1 MVDRAARN
9 GTGSDLAKWLAD
21 DGHAIMLIL
30 CARPHPEELRR
41 ANFLLRFLATERL
54 LTLENIRT
62 LWACGCAA
70 DKHDASCALDLFLE
84 IAS

>member
-9 GTGSDLAKWLAD
+9 GTGSDLARWLAD

-41 ANFLLRFLATERL
+41 ANFLLRVLASERL
-54 LTLENIRT
+54 LTLVSLPCSPCCVLAWLPQTT
-62 LWACGCAA
+62 LVLGFSVCG
-70 DKHDASCALDLFLE
+70 LL
-84 IAS
+84 